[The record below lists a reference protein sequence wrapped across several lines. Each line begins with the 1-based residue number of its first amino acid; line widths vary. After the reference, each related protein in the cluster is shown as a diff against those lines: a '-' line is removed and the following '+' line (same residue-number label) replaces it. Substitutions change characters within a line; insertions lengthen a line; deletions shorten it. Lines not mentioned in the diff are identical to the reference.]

1 MQLKGYVSSV
11 GKIIEANNKRKEN
24 KQKVVTK
31 YTLLLSY
38 QKSRKEGVASNPYE
52 RIIPKEIE
60 DGERRCTLKKIN
72 SHLME
77 KTQTLHREP
86 TQILSCLQSCR
97 LASWNISI

>member
-1 MQLKGYVSSV
+1 MQVKGYVSSV
-11 GKIIEANNKRKEN
+11 GKMIEANNKRKEN

-38 QKSRKEGVASNPYE
+38 QKSRKEWVASNPYK

-60 DGERRCTLKKIN
+60 DGERRCTLKTIN

-77 KTQTLHREP
+77 KTQTSHWKP